1 MGFRSIAG
9 SLYEPRVRVSAV
21 SHRKASCCGAPP
33 KRNRMPIALS
43 ASACFIALIA
53 ACGFLLGQLFF
64 GSFSLPASIAGAA
77 GLVSAGS
84 TFAMVIRARWAPIW
98 VVRSSVVTLLGVAL
112 DAGRYYLSLDT
123 PGNHY
128 AWELVGPFVGCLA
141 FVAYVARNK
150 RASGGR
156 DA

>member
-1 MGFRSIAG
+1 
-9 SLYEPRVRVSAV
+9 
-21 SHRKASCCGAPP
+21 
-33 KRNRMPIALS
+33 
-43 ASACFIALIA
+43 
-53 ACGFLLGQLFF
+53 
-64 GSFSLPASIAGAA
+64 
-77 GLVSAGS
+77 
-84 TFAMVIRARWAPIW
+84 MVNRARWAPIW
-98 VVRSSVVTLLGVAL
+98 VVRASAVTLLGVAL
-112 DAGRYYLSLDT
+112 DAGRYYYLNSDT